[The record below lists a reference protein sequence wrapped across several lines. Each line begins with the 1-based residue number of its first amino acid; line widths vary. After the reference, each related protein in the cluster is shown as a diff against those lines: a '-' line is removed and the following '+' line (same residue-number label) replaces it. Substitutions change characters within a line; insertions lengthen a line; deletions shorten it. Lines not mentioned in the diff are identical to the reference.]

1 MFGGGIINF
10 GPGVSTING
19 VGGAIVFAGV
29 SGIFIDRQGQTIY
42 IGMSGINEIAY
53 TNTHYSPTVDVDSV
67 LCDASGFVTSPLVIT
82 LKDAKIDATA
92 GTVML
97 SGINGAKIDQ
107 HNTVLLTTQGESL
120 SIICSRSQYWII

>member
-1 MFGGGIINF
+1 
-10 GPGVSTING
+10 

-82 LKDAKIDATA
+82 LKDADEANGNKWDIKKIDATA